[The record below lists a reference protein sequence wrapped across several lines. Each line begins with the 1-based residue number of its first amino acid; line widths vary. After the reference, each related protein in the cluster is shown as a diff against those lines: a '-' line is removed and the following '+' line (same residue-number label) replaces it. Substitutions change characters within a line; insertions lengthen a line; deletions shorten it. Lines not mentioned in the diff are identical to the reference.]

1 MEMSKSEKGVLV
13 VLSGFSGA
21 GKGTLVKELLKKYD
35 NYSLSTSMTTR
46 LPRTGEVNG
55 KEYFFVTK
63 DEFENK
69 IDQGELLEYASY
81 CGNYYG
87 TPVQYVKEEIGKG
100 KDVLLEIEIQGALKV
115 KHKFPETVLVFIMPP
130 SAKELKKRL
139 IGRGTESVEVID
151 ERLKRASEEAIGIEE
166 YDFLLVNDD
175 LEKCVKELHRTLQT
189 SKKVPARNEELIE
202 AVRRELYDLYTSNK

>member
-1 MEMSKSEKGVLV
+1 MNKRDKGVLV

-63 DEFENK
+63 DEFERK

-87 TPVQYVKEEIGKG
+87 TPVEYVTEEIANGN
-100 KDVLLEIEIQGALKV
+100 DVLLEIEIQGALKV
-115 KHKFPETVLVFIMPP
+115 KHKFPETVLVFVMPP

-139 IGRGTESVEVID
+139 LGRGTESIEVID

-166 YDFLLVNDD
+166 YDFLLINDD
-175 LEKCVKELHRTLQT
+175 LDKCVKELHRTLQT
-189 SKKVPARNEELIE
+189 AKKVPARNEELIE
-202 AVRRELYDLYTSNK
+202 AVRRELYDLYNNKE